1 MDTYHIGFVL
11 EQALGHKTHAQNLK
25 YILEQQ
31 NVIQPHWILPD
42 WQTDGWLGRLPFL
55 RSNWTMHAGLQAK
68 FGLKALWRK
77 IHLDGLFF
85 HTQVPAV
92 INAGWVRRYPTV
104 ISLDATPVQYDQL
117 GNAYQHKIGPEWLE
131 ALKTRLNRDCF
142 HAARHLVTWSHWAKN
157 SLVENYGVP
166 EEKITVISPGV
177 DVSTWKRPMQTN
189 HQAGVV
195 KILFVGGDFTRKG
208 GEDLLMAFQLLK
220 AKRVTTSNGP
230 RLELHMVTQTPL
242 QGGIDIYIYPHM
254 QPNSPAL
261 KQLYY
266 DADIFCLPSHGD
278 CLPMALA
285 EAGAAGLPLVSTR
298 MAAIPELVQEQVNG
312 LLIEPGNIPQLVEV
326 LDHLIDDPQLRQA
339 MGQQSRRIVVEEHSV
354 IDNANRLI
362 HLICSSLDN
371 VTTQRIAYA

>member
-25 YILEQQ
+25 FILEQQ

-68 FGLKALWRK
+68 FGLKALGRK

-92 INAGWVRRYPTV
+92 INTGSVRRYPTV
-104 ISLDATPVQYDQL
+104 ISLDATPLQYDQL

-131 ALKTRLNRDCF
+131 AVKTRLNRDCF

-157 SLVENYGVP
+157 SLMENYSVP

>member
-1 MDTYHIGFVL
+1 
-11 EQALGHKTHAQNLK
+11 
-25 YILEQQ
+25 
-31 NVIQPHWILPD
+31 
-42 WQTDGWLGRLPFL
+42 
-55 RSNWTMHAGLQAK
+55 
-68 FGLKALWRK
+68 
-77 IHLDGLFF
+77 
-85 HTQVPAV
+85 
-92 INAGWVRRYPTV
+92 
-104 ISLDATPVQYDQL
+104 
-117 GNAYQHKIGPEWLE
+117 
-131 ALKTRLNRDCF
+131 
-142 HAARHLVTWSHWAKN
+142 
-157 SLVENYGVP
+157 VP